1 MSFENQQKEM
11 IQACE
16 AVFATQ
22 RAELILG
29 YTLGELEGQ
38 VIPAF
43 VRPGEPVDHLVWNPD
58 CTPNLAKYAL
68 GRKEKVAIVAKPCD
82 ARAIVMYLIEKQL
95 QRDQVVLIGME
106 CAGMRRPDGSL
117 APGCDMCTVKT
128 PPLYDQLIQN
138 PESRESGSRLQ
149 PQLDSAELLGNIS
162 RFQKELEKCLLC
174 FSCRQVCYGC
184 YCNTCFLDRGIPDW
198 APANLELGAKMVFHL
213 GRAMHLAG
221 RCVACGACERGCPS
235 GVKIR
240 YLLQDLNRFCQDLY
254 GYQAGLSPDET
265 PALAVFQ
272 PNDREEGFLG
282 GDLK

>member
-1 MSFENQQKEM
+1 MSFEHQQKEM
-11 IQACE
+11 KEACV
-16 AVFATQ
+16 AVFSEK

-38 VIPAF
+38 VVPAF
-43 VRPGEPVDHLVWNPD
+43 VRPGEPVDQLVWNPG

-68 GRKEKVAIVAKPCD
+68 GRKEKVAIIAKPCD

-95 QRDQVVLIGME
+95 TREQVYLIGME
-106 CAGMRRPDGSL
+106 CAGMRKPGGSL
-117 APGCDMCTVKT
+117 APGCDNCTVKT

-138 PESRESGSRLQ
+138 PDLSESGFQSL
-149 PQLDSAELLGNIS
+149 LKKNSNALLGRFD

-198 APANLELGAKMVFHL
+198 GPADLELGKKMVFHL

-221 RCVACGACERGCPS
+221 RCVECGACERGCPA

-240 YLLQDLNRFCQDLY
+240 YLLQDLNQFCQELY
-254 GYQAGLSPDET
+254 GYQAGLSPDEA
-265 PALAVFQ
+265 PALAAFHS
-272 PNDREEGFLG
+272 NDREEGFLT
-282 GDLK
+282 